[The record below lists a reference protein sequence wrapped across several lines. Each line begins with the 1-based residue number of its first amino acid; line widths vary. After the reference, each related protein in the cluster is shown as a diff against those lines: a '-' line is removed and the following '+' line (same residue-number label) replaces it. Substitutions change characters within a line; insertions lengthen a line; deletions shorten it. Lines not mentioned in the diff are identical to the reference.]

1 MHHRSDLEQEQL
13 DEEAQQTVDQA
24 LRGALHFIQESLR
37 QAEEMEKADQRWT
50 LVFEARLTFT
60 RCL

>member
-13 DEEAQQTVDQA
+13 NEEAQQTVDQA

-37 QAEEMEKADQRWT
+37 QAEEMEKADQR
-50 LVFEARLTFT
+50 
-60 RCL
+60 